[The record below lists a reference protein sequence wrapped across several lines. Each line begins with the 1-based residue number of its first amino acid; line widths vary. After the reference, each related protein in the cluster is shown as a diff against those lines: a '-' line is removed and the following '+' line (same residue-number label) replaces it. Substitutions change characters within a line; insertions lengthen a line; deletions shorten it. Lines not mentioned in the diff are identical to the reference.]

1 MRSRRCSVVCTSR
14 GGGDGFFDLM
24 GLSDE
29 RIAGII
35 GAVVGPCLTC
45 VISTS
50 PMPDHERS
58 GELYYPSPVV
68 GFGVELRL
76 IHHRARKEGS
86 VHDRERVE

>member
-1 MRSRRCSVVCTSR
+1 MEFVACAA
-14 GGGDGFFDLM
+14 
-24 GLSDE
+24 E
-29 RIAGII
+29 
-35 GAVVGPCLTC
+35 GAVLCARPEGEGMGSSIC